1 MKIVKGYEKVFNF
14 SATPLNGNNT
24 SDIDSSGGFNMN
36 GTGVHATRIDDELE
50 ARIVFSENNTESSDI
65 RSFNGIKPS
74 LNLSPIA
81 TSNADKAF
89 ENDPSLCSNNYC
101 YANTNTIGQNNG
113 PFGGPSFGPFGGP
126 VFGFKAVPDRWSELG
141 TQTQILNFTGPVKG
155 AEYNQPVGLQFYSPL
170 WSQMEYQMPPV
181 IGQGPC
187 DNVSVGEGDSEG
199 MCLIKSNREKWTS
212 CKLQCE
218 SDRWSGRWH
227 GMGPTGTGS
236 CIGIRKNSGEF

>member
-1 MKIVKGYEKVFNF
+1 MPI
-14 SATPLNGNNT
+14 SNGNNT
-24 SDIDSSGGFNMN
+24 SDIDSSGSGGYNIN

-65 RSFNGIKPS
+65 RTFNGIKS
-74 LNLSPIA
+74 SNLSPSS
-81 TSNADKAF
+81 TSPDKTF
-89 ENDPSLCSNNYC
+89 ESDSSLCNSCC
-101 YANTNTIGQNNG
+101 YTNTNTNMNTNTIGQNNG

-170 WSQMEYQMPPV
+170 WSQMEYQVPPMM
-181 IGQGPC
+181 IQGHGQGQDDGEC
-187 DNVSVGEGDSEG
+187 DGEGQ
-199 MCLIKSNREKWTS
+199 CRIKSKYNRENWTS

-236 CIGIRKNSGEF
+236 CIGIRKNPGEF